1 MGTPPFGR
9 REGEGHRDCGDLPVR
24 TPLGTLGGLM
34 EQEGPPYGD
43 TPGDTGG
50 LMEQEGPSYRDAPG
64 DTGG

>member
-9 REGEGHRDCGDLPVR
+9 EKGGGNRDCGDLPVR
-24 TPLGTLGGLM
+24 TPLGGLM

-43 TPGDTGG
+43 TPGDTGE
-50 LMEQEGPSYRDAPG
+50 LMEQEGPPYRDAPG